1 MDRSSLNPLLSRR
14 AFGLGGAALV
24 GAAVAGPLGGVA
36 RADAPSAGEWVDVP
50 APPLAGRSH
59 LLGIAA
65 PDRWH
70 VFAGGTENAY
80 QPDSRAVMLQ
90 RNPRGWTRVAMP
102 EGLAVVNDV
111 RAHHAANV
119 WALAAGQNAQER
131 TDLLHWNGRRWTT
144 VAGPVGEQLQAIDVD
159 RRGGLW
165 ATGIHG
171 DATTVSVRRHGQWTN
186 ALTLPQP
193 SGLNAI
199 AAGSASDVWAGGF
212 GESQIGPT
220 PLWHF
225 DGTDWTRTPWGSEWA
240 HWILQIEYV
249 APDDVWFYALE
260 QHPLF
265 PPPTLHH
272 WDGSAFTV
280 HRLPSRSASA
290 GEVQPKSVMGFLG
303 SIAADGRGGVWV
315 SSPFDPAY
323 LLHFDGTSW
332 TQATPP
338 LAVTAY
344 SMTRVPHTGIIW
356 AGTQVGTVWRNP

>member
-1 MDRSSLNPLLSRR
+1 MDRPPPGSPLSRR

-24 GAAVAGPLGGVA
+24 GAALAGAPGGGA
-36 RADAPSAGEWVDVP
+36 YAAEPSAGEWVDVP
-50 APPLAGRSH
+50 VPPLAGRSH

-65 PDRWH
+65 PDPWH

-90 RNPRGWTRVAMP
+90 RTPRGWTRAAMP
-102 EGLAVVNDV
+102 EGLVVVNDV
-111 RAHHAANV
+111 RARHAADV
-119 WALAAGQNAQER
+119 WALAAGRNAQER
-131 TDLLHWNGRRWTT
+131 TDLLHWNGHRWTA
-144 VAGPVGEQLQAIDVD
+144 VAGPEGELLQAIEVD
-159 RRGGLW
+159 RTGGLW
-165 ATGIHG
+165 ATGISG

-199 AAGSASDVWAGGF
+199 AAGSASDVWAGGY

-225 DGTDWTRTPWGSEWA
+225 DGADWKRTPWGSEWA

-272 WDGSAFTV
+272 WDGSAFAV
-280 HRLPSRSASA
+280 HRLPSSSDPV
-290 GEVQPKSVMGFLG
+290 GEVRPKSVMGFLG

-315 SSPFDPAY
+315 SSPYDPAH

-332 TQATPP
+332 IQATPP
-338 LAVTAY
+338 LGVTAY

-356 AGTQVGTVWRNP
+356 AGTQVGTVWRKS